1 MDIELLKEVIRR
13 LVRAGEI
20 FAAEL
25 VCIDYGLNKEEIWKV

>member
-25 VCIDYGLNKEEIWKV
+25 VCFDYGLNKEEIWKV